1 MPCAKPKKKCPKCGG
16 DEFIVTAHVTQPWRV
31 DADGNFLNCVSECE
45 EVTHRPD
52 DGDLWNC
59 TACGHS
65 AAGRDFNVQVPDGD
79 MAAVPDAAPD
89 REGGPGE

>member
-1 MPCAKPKKKCPKCGG
+1 MPYARPKKRCPKCGA
-16 DEFIVTAHVTQPWRV
+16 DEFIVTAHVTQTWRV

-45 EVTHRPD
+45 EVTHKPD
-52 DGDLWNC
+52 DADLWNC

-65 AAGRDFNVQVPDGD
+65 AAGRDFNVPADET
-79 MAAVPDAAPD
+79 AASAVTGAAPA